1 MGIMSVKFTKMLK
14 KEQKQQMIFLCSLN
28 WPEWKSIMFVIGE
41 LPSMFSG
48 YTNSALTCTVIPR

>member
-48 YTNSALTCTVIPR
+48 